1 MRVAAASVA
10 EVGPQDRVRRLAI
23 LRDPR
28 FARAQGSVVGRGD
41 QVVPKLGRMKKLL
54 IVGAAL
60 AVIGHFAWRWWLQSN
75 ADNARAWAAGTD
87 RVR

>member
-1 MRVAAASVA
+1 M
-10 EVGPQDRVRRLAI
+10 G
-23 LRDPR
+23 
-28 FARAQGSVVGRGD
+28 GRGD